1 VGTWSVYSFTSVI
14 WFDFQS
20 DHEDLVENSAVGGHQ
35 NLEVRSKPL
44 PDTFQQLI
52 MSVTTEF
59 GPPILYAKT
68 GRASTLRL
76 LVATTRS
83 KAGKFIN
90 YIAIVPVISSK
101 KFWNVFCYGIIC
113 RWLNT
118 WGLVFWHFLWN
129 WRRGFK
135 RKIHHRSVINF
146 SIWLWKMQQIFLGHR
161 SLLNFVL
168 QG

>member
-1 VGTWSVYSFTSVI
+1 M
-14 WFDFQS
+14 
-20 DHEDLVENSAVGGHQ
+20 
-35 NLEVRSKPL
+35 EVRSRPL

-76 LVATTRS
+76 LVATTRN

-90 YIAIVPVISSK
+90 YFMYQLLIVRN
-101 KFWNVFCYGIIC
+101 FEMFCTGIIC

-118 WGLVFWHFLWN
+118 
-129 WRRGFK
+129 
-135 RKIHHRSVINF
+135 
-146 SIWLWKMQQIFLGHR
+146 
-161 SLLNFVL
+161 
-168 QG
+168 

>member
-1 VGTWSVYSFTSVI
+1 M
-14 WFDFQS
+14 QS

-90 YIAIVPVISSK
+90 YFINVAVISSK
-101 KFWNVFCYGIIC
+101 KF
-113 RWLNT
+113 
-118 WGLVFWHFLWN
+118 
-129 WRRGFK
+129 
-135 RKIHHRSVINF
+135 
-146 SIWLWKMQQIFLGHR
+146 
-161 SLLNFVL
+161 
-168 QG
+168 

>member
-1 VGTWSVYSFTSVI
+1 M
-14 WFDFQS
+14 
-20 DHEDLVENSAVGGHQ
+20 
-35 NLEVRSKPL
+35 EVRSKPL

-90 YIAIVPVISSK
+90 YFINIAVISSK
-101 KFWNVFCYGIIC
+101 KFWNVFCCGIIR
-113 RWLNT
+113 RWLNIEAMC
-118 WGLVFWHFLWN
+118 FD
-129 WRRGFK
+129 
-135 RKIHHRSVINF
+135 
-146 SIWLWKMQQIFLGHR
+146 IFL
-161 SLLNFVL
+161 
-168 QG
+168 